1 MKTLNQTEI
10 QEVNGGI
17 IDEAWEAALELG
29 KSVGGFL
36 HDIFCG
42 DH

>member
-17 IDEAWEAALELG
+17 IDSALELG
-29 KSVGGFL
+29 KQVGEFL
-36 HDIFCG
+36 HDLFCG